1 MRTLYFILSFTMISL
16 VGVQSAAQ
24 ISQGGTPPGIAFN
37 FNNLEEELHTL
48 VAPDMA
54 SIMAEDL
61 ENERAANGLPQRMGV
76 AIQARLNPQNAG
88 KWHTLEDG
96 SKLWRLR
103 IRVKDAVALGVY
115 YDTFYIPEGG
125 RLFLYNKDRNQ
136 VLGAFTHENNP
147 ESGLFANEFVQGDEV
162 ILEYH
167 QDKYIT
173 EEAVIHIS
181 ELAYAY
187 RHIRFEL
194 RETDGTTSLWCMINV
209 ACSEGDDWQDQIR
222 SVARISIKIGFNYY
236 WCSGALINNTGN
248 DREPFFLTAAHCG
261 GNASANDLNQWVF
274 YFNYQASTCTGSSS
288 SWNSVT
294 GCQLKARDPSQGNDG
309 SDFYLV
315 KLNNNVPDSYNVYF
329 SGWNRSLSTADM
341 GNGVSIH
348 HPAGG
353 IKKIS
358 TYTDR
363 LASSISWNGLPSHW
377 RVNWAETENG
387 LSIVQGGSSGSP
399 IFDSNGL
406 IVGDLTGG
414 YDYNSCENPSPAF
427 YGKIWYAWD
436 MNGTT
441 AATRLKDWLDPNES
455 GIMKLPGVN
464 WEIQPPIADFEAD
477 QTLIEQGQQ
486 VYFTDLSH
494 PAIQSWEWVFEGGI
508 PETSDEQDPGP
519 ILYTETGT
527 YLVSLTVTNA
537 DGSDTEIKSDY
548 ITVEQASPPTAD
560 FTASETEIIA
570 GATINFQ
577 DLSDGNPFAWQWV
590 FEGGSPGASSLQNPT
605 IRYNNPGVYTV
616 SLTATNYGGVDTEIK
631 ENYITVIE
639 ANYPEAD
646 FEASQTQIYN
656 GSTIDFTDLSSG
668 EPHAW
673 FWEFEGGLPPTS
685 EEQHPQ
691 DIEYPDAG
699 SFSVSL
705 TVANEFGQHTKIVE
719 NYIQV
724 DLLRIDQN
732 QQNTFKV
739 YPNPGSGLFYLE
751 WPETDQADY
760 SLRVINSNGR
770 LIREFNHEAIQ
781 TPILIDL
788 QNEAA
793 GIYLLLIQ
801 GTETQFYHRIQYIKP

>member
-1 MRTLYFILSFTMISL
+1 MRTLYFILTLIMISMA
-16 VGVQSAAQ
+16 GIQSAAQ
-24 ISQGGTPPGIAFN
+24 ISQGGTPPGINFN
-37 FNNLEEELHTL
+37 FTDTADELHSL
-48 VAPDMA
+48 PAPDMA
-54 SIMAEDL
+54 KIMVEDI
-61 ENERAANGLPQRMGV
+61 ENERNAIGLPQRMGV
-76 AIQARLNPQNAG
+76 AVPARLNTQNAG
-88 KWHTLEDG
+88 LWHNLEDG

-103 IRVKDAVALGVY
+103 IRVKDALALGVY
-115 YDTFYIPEGG
+115 YDAFYLPEGG

-136 VLGAFTHENNP
+136 ILGAFTNENNP
-147 ESGLFANEFVQGDEV
+147 ETGLFANEFVQGDEV
-162 ILEYH
+162 IIEYH
-167 QDKYIT
+167 QPKQVT

-187 RHIRFEL
+187 RHIRFEW
-194 RETDGTTSLWCMINV
+194 RETEGTGSLWCMINV

-236 WCSGALINNTGN
+236 WCSGSLINNTEN
-248 DREPFFLTAAHCG
+248 DREPYFLTAAHCG
-261 GNASANDLNQWVF
+261 GNASSNDLNQWVF

-288 SWNSVT
+288 SWNSLT

-315 KLNNNVPDSYNVYF
+315 KLNNNVPDSYNVYY

-414 YDYNSCENPSPAF
+414 YDYNSCETPSPAF

-441 AATRLKDWLDPNES
+441 AATRLKDWLDPNDS
-455 GIMKLPGVN
+455 GIMKLQGVN
-464 WEIQPPIADFEAD
+464 WEVQPPIADFEAD
-477 QTLIEQGQQ
+477 QATIEQGQQ
-486 VYFTDLSH
+486 VNFTDLSQ

-508 PETSDEQDPGP
+508 PETSDERDPGP
-519 ILYTETGT
+519 ILYTETGS
-527 YLVSLTVTNA
+527 YQVSLIVTNA
-537 DGSDTEIKSDY
+537 DGTDIEIKSDY
-548 ITVEQASPPTAD
+548 ITVEQASPPVAE
-560 FTASETEIIA
+560 FTASETEIIT

-577 DLSDGNPFAWQWV
+577 DLSEGNPFAWQWV
-590 FEGGSPGASSLQNPT
+590 FEGGSPGTSSLQNPT
-605 IRYNNPGVYTV
+605 VRFNNPGTYTV
-616 SLTATNYGGVDTEIK
+616 SLTATNYGGADTEIK
-631 ENYITVIE
+631 EDYIVVIE
-639 ANYPEAD
+639 ANFPEAD

-656 GSTIDFTDLSSG
+656 GSTVDFTDLSSG

-673 FWEFEGGLPPTS
+673 FWEFEGGMPPTS
-685 EEQHPQ
+685 EAQHPQ
-691 DIEYPDAG
+691 NIEYPNAG
-699 SFSVSL
+699 SFAVSL
-705 TVANEFGQHTKIVE
+705 TVANAFGQHTKTVE
-719 NYIQV
+719 DYIQV
-724 DLLRIDQN
+724 DLLGLDHHPEKE
-732 QQNTFKV
+732 FEV
-739 YPNPGSGLFYLE
+739 YPNPTNGLFYLE
-751 WPETDQADY
+751 LPESEQEKYTMRLY
-760 SLRVINSNGR
+760 KTNGR
-770 LIREFNHEAIQ
+770 LVRAFTHEWHQSPVA
-781 TPILIDL
+781 IDL
-788 QNEAA
+788 RNESG
-793 GIYLLLIQ
+793 GIYMLLIQ
-801 GTETQFYHRIQYIKP
+801 GVEKQFYYRIQYIKP